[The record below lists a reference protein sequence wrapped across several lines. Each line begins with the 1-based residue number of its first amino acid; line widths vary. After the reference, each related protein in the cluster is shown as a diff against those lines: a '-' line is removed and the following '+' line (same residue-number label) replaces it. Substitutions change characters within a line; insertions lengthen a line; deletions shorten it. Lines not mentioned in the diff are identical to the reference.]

1 MMMLH
6 EQMVVEIIEWGSV
19 SQHYLLNTSWF
30 VHMPSFRCKWTR
42 RSCLRQFLISSVK
55 MWRRKK
61 NREENRIISTQQ
73 GHKPTTTCDR
83 IPSRRESRA
92 PRQSPASHTH
102 TRFNNSRGL
111 GPAATVSAL
120 WRAAPAPRAR
130 GGTPRQRGHQTL
142 PRASLAVSPPRRW
155 HLRAQATA
163 APSHRSPGR
172 TYATA
177 GAWGGGGGGA
187 YVRATR
193 RGYSC
198 SSSCGFSPTARVVC
212 GLACADTLVHG
223 TRLHVLDE
231 WRVRRVD
238 QVLGVEGGR
247 VLRYYA
253 ILWNMCGSD
262 HVSDLFSF

>member
-120 WRAAPAPRAR
+120 WRAAC
-130 GGTPRQRGHQTL
+130 GHQTL

-177 GAWGGGGGGA
+177 GAWG
-187 YVRATR
+187 VRARDATR
-193 RGYSC
+193 LLVLFLVWIFAYGARGVWLSVRWYARTWYT
-198 SSSCGFSPTARVVC
+198 PTRSRRVA
-212 GLACADTLVHG
+212 GAAGWSGAWGWGG
-223 TRLHVLDE
+223 TRVA
-231 WRVRRVD
+231 
-238 QVLGVEGGR
+238 
-247 VLRYYA
+247 VLRYFVE
-253 ILWNMCGSD
+253 
-262 HVSDLFSF
+262 HVWIRSR